1 MKKVVFLALAM
12 SIVLLSSCD
21 SKFSKLTDNAAED
34 AREYI
39 DAFNNAKSAEEV
51 RAIERD
57 FEERGEYYEREFE
70 KINNET
76 SIKEKQRVMQNEKYN
91 GLGDEVKS
99 ARRNARDRFK

>member
-1 MKKVVFLALAM
+1 MKKVEYIALAM
-12 SIVLLSSCD
+12 SIVLLSSCEY
-21 SKFSKLTDNAAED
+21 KFSKLTNNVAQD

-39 DAFNNAKSAEEV
+39 DALNNAKSAEEV

-57 FEERGEYYEREFE
+57 LKERRKYYDREFE

-91 GLGDEVKS
+91 GLGDEVRN
-99 ARRNARDRFK
+99 AWRNARDRFK

>member
-12 SIVLLSSCD
+12 SIVLLSSCE
-21 SKFSKLTDNAAED
+21 SKFSKLTNNAAKD

-57 FEERGEYYEREFE
+57 LKERGKYYDREFE

-91 GLGDEVKS
+91 GLGDEVKN